1 MKGGDEVMKKFLT
14 FILVLILIGVA
25 LANLGGLISLAIGLL
40 ITYYSF
46 KKFVKTESIFKK
58 IIWTI
63 IGLVGLSI
71 AISGLPSLIGV
82 AAAILLYYLY
92 KDYKNQKNLKDD
104 EFKIYDENF
113 NPIK

>member
-1 MKGGDEVMKKFLT
+1 MKKFLT

-113 NPIK
+113 NTIK

>member
-1 MKGGDEVMKKFLT
+1 MKKFLT

-25 LANLGGLISLAIGLL
+25 LANLGGLITLGLGLL
-40 ITYYSF
+40 ITYYCF
-46 KKFVKTESIFKK
+46 KKFMKTDSIFKK

-63 IGLVGLSI
+63 IGLIGLSI

-92 KDYKNQKNLKDD
+92 KDYKNQKQHKED

>member
-1 MKGGDEVMKKFLT
+1 MKKFLT

-25 LANLGGLISLAIGLL
+25 LANLGGLITLALGLV
-40 ITYYSF
+40 ITYFGF
-46 KKFVKTESIFKK
+46 KKFMKTDSIFMK

-63 IGLVGLSI
+63 IGLIGLSI

-92 KDYKNQKNLKDD
+92 KDYKNQKKLKDD
-104 EFKIYDENF
+104 EFNIYDENF

>member
-1 MKGGDEVMKKFLT
+1 MKKFLT

-25 LANLGGLISLAIGLL
+25 LANLGGLITLALGLV
-40 ITYYSF
+40 ITYFGF
-46 KKFVKTESIFKK
+46 KKFMKTDSIFMK

-63 IGLVGLSI
+63 IGLIGLSI

-92 KDYKNQKNLKDD
+92 KDYKNQQKLKDD
-104 EFKIYDENF
+104 EFNIYDENF

>member
-1 MKGGDEVMKKFLT
+1 MKKFLT

-25 LANLGGLISLAIGLL
+25 LSNLGGLITLALGLV
-40 ITYYSF
+40 ITYFSF
-46 KKFVKTESIFKK
+46 KKFIKTDSILMK

-63 IGLVGLSI
+63 IGLIGLSI
-71 AISGLPSLIGV
+71 AISGLPSLIGA

-92 KDYKNQKNLKDD
+92 KDYKNQKKLKDD
-104 EFKIYDENF
+104 EFNIYDENF